1 METEPIING
10 LQVSGIGMGMTSV
23 VLIILA
29 LSVRGMAWIDA
40 YMRRREAAQSAT
52 VDHAP
57 VLSEESVTELA
68 EQPQTDGAE
77 RAAAIAVAISLA
89 QRANSTAQTSQS
101 ADQQARANST
111 YDAWLTEGRARQ
123 RAGRG
128 VAQTSKG
135 WR

>member
-1 METEPIING
+1 
-10 LQVSGIGMGMTSV
+10 MTSV

-29 LSVRGMAWIDA
+29 LSVRSMAWFDA
-40 YMRRREAAQSAT
+40 YMRRREAEQKAT
-52 VDHAP
+52 VDPTP
-57 VLSEESVTELA
+57 VWSEESVTELP
-68 EQPQTDGAE
+68 EQPQMDGAE

-89 QRANSTAQTSQS
+89 QRTNSTAQTSQS
-101 ADQQARANST
+101 DDQQSTTNST

>member
-1 METEPIING
+1 
-10 LQVSGIGMGMTSV
+10 MTSV

-40 YMRRREAAQSAT
+40 YMRRREAEQSAT
-52 VDHAP
+52 VADAP

-68 EQPQTDGAE
+68 EQPQMDGAE

-89 QRANSTAQTSQS
+89 QRADSTAQTSHS
-101 ADQQARANST
+101 TDQQARTNST
-111 YDAWLTEGRARQ
+111 YEAWLTEGRARQ